1 MTEPTNPPSS
11 SSPAEPVLFTAGT
24 PQKEPRNW
32 TPLIVGF
39 ALVLVVVAAVVIFGR
54 SRPEK
59 AQTADPYSSMLVVEE
74 AKLSQADN
82 FVGATVT
89 YIDLTVRNQGTR
101 TVTGGQVR
109 AIFRDT
115 LGQTVQTETLPLRA
129 LIPHALGGDPE
140 AADLSLA
147 PLAPGQTRVLRLT
160 IEHVSSEWNQTQPDL
175 EFRALHFK

>member
-1 MTEPTNPPSS
+1 MTEPINSPSS
-11 SSPAEPVLFTAGT
+11 ASPSEPVLFSAD
-24 PQKEPRNW
+24 PSQKEPRNW
-32 TPLIVGF
+32 TPLIIGF
-39 ALVLVVVAAVVIFGR
+39 ALVLVVIAAVVILGR

-59 AQTADPYSSMLVVEE
+59 ADGPDPYSSMLVVEQ

-89 YIDLTVRNQGTR
+89 YIDLTVRNQGQR
-101 TVTGGQVR
+101 TVTGGLVR

-115 LGQTVQTETLPLRA
+115 LGQAVQTETLPLRA
-129 LIPHALGGDPE
+129 LIPHSLGGDPE
-140 AADLSLA
+140 AADLTLA

-160 IEHVSSEWNQTQPDL
+160 IEHVSSEWNQAQPDL